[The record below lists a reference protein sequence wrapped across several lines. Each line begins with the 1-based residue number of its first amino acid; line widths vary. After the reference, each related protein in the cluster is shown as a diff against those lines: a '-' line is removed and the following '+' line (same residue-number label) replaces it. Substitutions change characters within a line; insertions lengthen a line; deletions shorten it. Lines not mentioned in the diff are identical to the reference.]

1 MAPFAI
7 YLRAMN
13 QADLIFRELKFK
25 PTAGQTT
32 AVHNI
37 VRFLQHP
44 DPRTIFILRGYAGT
58 GKTTLLSALVRA
70 LPAFKMKSILLA
82 PTGRAAKVISGYSGK
97 QAFTIHRKIYRPA
110 GTDEGFVSLQG
121 NSNIDTVFIVDEASM
136 IGEGNADKSQFA
148 NSLLE
153 DLFTYVNQGEN
164 CRLLLVGDTAQLP
177 PVGLSYSP
185 ALDQAYLKRL
195 FRVPVGMV
203 ELTEVLRQELDSG
216 VLYNATKLRLA
227 IAEES
232 KQFPGFEL
240 DGYSDLVRLGGAELL
255 DALEDAYRA
264 NGVDD
269 TIIICR
275 SNKRANIY
283 NQQIRARIR
292 WQEDEISIGD
302 YIMVVK
308 NNYFWLPKESRAG
321 FIANGDTAEILAIRK
336 YYNLHG
342 FRFADVTIRLLDYP
356 DEAEFDARII
366 LDTLMAETP
375 ALSAAQNQQLFESV
389 QADYADQGSKGAI
402 YRKMKEDPFFNALQV
417 KFAYAVTCH
426 KAQGGQW
433 KNVFIE
439 QGYITEEMINTE
451 FFRWLYTALT
461 RTTDKVQ
468 LINFN
473 KEFFGEAEN

>member
-1 MAPFAI
+1 
-7 YLRAMN
+7 
-13 QADLIFRELKFK
+13 
-25 PTAGQTT
+25 
-32 AVHNI
+32 
-37 VRFLQHP
+37 
-44 DPRTIFILRGYAGT
+44 
-58 GKTTLLSALVRA
+58 
-70 LPAFKMKSILLA
+70 
-82 PTGRAAKVISGYSGK
+82 
-97 QAFTIHRKIYRPA
+97 
-110 GTDEGFVSLQG
+110 LQG

-136 IGEGNADKSQFA
+136 IGEGIADKSQFA

-240 DGYSDLVRLGGAELL
+240 DGYDDIVRLGGAELL

-302 YIMVVK
+302 YIMIVK

-356 DEAEFDARII
+356 DESEFDARII

-375 ALSAAQNQQLFESV
+375 ALSAAQNQQLFDSV

-402 YRKMKEDPFFNALQV
+402 YRKMKEDPFFNSLQV

-439 QGYITEEMINTE
+439 QGYITEEMINAE

-473 KEFFGEAEN
+473 KEFFGENEN